1 MNKKK
6 QINDESSL
14 YEDILSD
21 NYLKNLK
28 ETKFDLGNLMNNLP
42 QSKDSWLLLYFCL
55 YLYLLIT
62 IKL

>member
-28 ETKFDLGNLMNNLP
+28 ETKFDLGNLMHNLP